1 MVKRFKYMRNRL
13 NTEGMPK
20 MILSCNIMGGESY
33 ALVNDVDEYY
43 KRLETLLDD
52 ISKGKGKTCNYL
64 YFAFVSLASATLEY
78 SLNFMLAVHCF
89 EKYNYPMYEKHLRSF
104 IDINCTT
111 KIEITPEIV
120 SEGRYT
126 IKDGN
131 TTLQCLKELIN
142 KRNKLLH
149 NSKAVKVTTFDFP
162 NTGAKILDGGF
173 FIPLDSL
180 NDDGSIDFSVNS
192 RDNEITTINARWCI
206 RMGNAILKYR
216 ESVIIPY
223 LNYSVLKEN
232 DLLCLC
238 YKHSA

>member
-1 MVKRFKYMRNRL
+1 MKNRL
-13 NTEGMPK
+13 NTEDMPK

-52 ISKGKGKTCNYL
+52 ISNGKGKACNYL

-78 SLNFMLAVHCF
+78 SLNFMLSVHCF
-89 EKYNYPMYEKHLRSF
+89 KKYNYPMYEKHLQSF
-104 IDINCTT
+104 IDIKYTT

-120 SEGRYT
+120 SEGKYT
-126 IKDGN
+126 IKEGN
-131 TTLQCLKELIN
+131 STLQCLKELVN
-142 KRNKLLH
+142 MRNKLLH

-162 NTGAKILDGGF
+162 NTGAKILDGEVF
-173 FIPLDSL
+173 VPLDSL

-206 RMGNAILKYR
+206 RMGNAIRNYLDNI
-216 ESVIIPY
+216 VTPY
-223 LNYSVLKEN
+223 LIHNSLEVN
-232 DLLCLC
+232 DLFVPC
-238 YKHSA
+238 K